1 MRNDDSDVKIFASK
15 AKSQEP
21 ADEFEIVEELARQRA
36 NGNTAKAKQLG
47 AFLAN
52 EILDRRTEAT
62 VDFPGA
68 PEKIECTD
76 EILLQMQVL
85 MVFSAEYCLERY
97 LPVSVLCATA
107 VNKFYDELYRK
118 APDFHETVSS
128 GTAFTFYYLDIRE
141 RSDIAAH
148 VGKSFAMLCGDED
161 DEKLCI
167 LGKEL
172 FERDNNMVKGVIDGY
187 DFVR

>member
-1 MRNDDSDVKIFASK
+1 M
-15 AKSQEP
+15 
-21 ADEFEIVEELARQRA
+21 
-36 NGNTAKAKQLG
+36 
-47 AFLAN
+47 
-52 EILDRRTEAT
+52 
-62 VDFPGA
+62 
-68 PEKIECTD
+68 
-76 EILLQMQVL
+76 
-85 MVFSAEYCLERY
+85 FSAEYCLERY

>member
-1 MRNDDSDVKIFASK
+1 MRNDDSDIKIFGA
-15 AKSQEP
+15 QEQKP
-21 ADEFEIVEELARQRA
+21 DYSDDFAIVEELTRQRT

-52 EILDRRTEAT
+52 EILGRRCEAT

-68 PEKIECTD
+68 PQGIDCTG
-76 EILLQMQVL
+76 EIMLQMQVL
-85 MVFSAEYCLERY
+85 MVFSAEFCLERY

-107 VNKFYDELYRK
+107 VNKFYDELYRN

-128 GTAFTFYYLDIRE
+128 GTAFTFYYLDIRQTG
-141 RSDIAAH
+141 DIAAH

-161 DEKLCI
+161 DEKLGL

-172 FERDNNMVKGVIDGY
+172 FLRYNNMVKGVIDGY
-187 DFVR
+187 DFVK